1 MTHYYSSTAVDTTL
15 SIGIGAADTS
25 MTVAS
30 TTGFPTSYPYTLAI
44 GYDTSS
50 EELVDVTYASG
61 TVLTITRA
69 VDSTTGQSHAAA
81 STVKHVICGR
91 DLRDSQTH
99 IDATTSVHGIADT
112 SLLTT
117 ASNTQTFTNKSI
129 NFGTNS
135 SAITANGAT
144 LSATELSYLDG
155 VTSAIQTQIN
165 AKAPTASPTFT
176 GTVGLPGGTSLY
188 NPVLGGTM
196 DATGAY
202 IIAPYI
208 TNPTISYPGI
218 SSGTL
223 DGASTIGGVSGTQ
236 IAATQTAW
244 STYTPTLGGTGW
256 TWTGTAAGRYKQ
268 LGKTVFFSLTYTS
281 SATLTAGSSPL
292 TFTLPVTALSGGTG
306 GNANGT
312 FGTLA
317 GYSYNIQA
325 SISSNLNV
333 LYLYTPGSN
342 TAASNQGLPLLGLQ
356 SGLTFLGSG
365 SAASRTIQLSGFY
378 EVA

>member
-117 ASNTQTFTNKSI
+117 ASNTQTFTNKTLTSPVI
-129 NFGTNS
+129 NSASLFGTITTTGTLTFGTNS

-165 AKAPTASPTFT
+165 AKAPTQDPTFT
-176 GTVGLPGGTSLY
+176 GTVTLP
-188 NPVLGGTM
+188 
-196 DATGAY
+196 
-202 IIAPYI
+202 
-208 TNPTISYPGI
+208 
-218 SSGTL
+218 SGTTL
-223 DGASTIGGVSGTQ
+223 TAAVLTAPAINGATINAASTIGGISGTT
-236 IAATQTAW
+236 IAADHATWT
-244 STYTPTLGGTGW
+244 SSNPTISSG
-256 TWTGTAAGRYKQ
+256 WTGTAALRYIQ
-268 LGKTVFFSLTYTS
+268 IGKTVHFHFTYSVAAGGS
-281 SATLTAGSSPL
+281 SATDMTV
-292 TFTLPVTALSGGTG
+292 TLPVTVNSANSIRWTSGGEFLNNAGTRYLASAPITTSGGVSTFVVYVPSASTPNVLVKLTPTVPSTSTG
-306 GNANGT
+306 GD
-312 FGTLA
+312 
-317 GYSYNIQA
+317 SV
-325 SISSNLNV
+325 SISGT
-333 LYLYTPGSN
+333 YE
-342 TAASNQGLPLLGLQ
+342 AA
-356 SGLTFLGSG
+356 
-365 SAASRTIQLSGFY
+365 
-378 EVA
+378 

>member
-25 MTVAS
+25 ITVAS

-44 GYDTSS
+44 GYDTST

-61 TVLTITRA
+61 NVLTITRQ
-69 VDSTTGQSHAAA
+69 VDSTPAQSHAAA
-81 STVKHVICGR
+81 SSVKHVICGR

-99 IDATTSVHGIADT
+99 IDSTTSVHGIADT
-112 SLLTT
+112 SVLTT

-129 NFGTNS
+129 AFGTNA

-165 AKAPTASPTFT
+165 AKAPLASPTFT
-176 GTVGLPGGTSLY
+176 GTVTLPGGTALY

-202 IIAPYI
+202 ITAPYI
-208 TNPTISYPGI
+208 TGATLSSPGI

-223 DGASTIGGVSGTQ
+223 DSASTIGGVSGTQ
-236 IAATQTAW
+236 LAAMQTAW

-268 LGKTVFFSLTYTS
+268 IGKTVFFSITYSS
-281 SATLTAGSSPL
+281 SAVLTAGSSAL
-292 TFTLPVTALSGGTG
+292 TFTLPVTPLSSGTG
-306 GNANGT
+306 GEARGT
-312 FGTLA
+312 FNSNA
-317 GYSYNIQA
+317 GYSYILQA
-325 SISSNLNV
+325 AISPGSTTM
-333 LYLYTPGSN
+333 YLYTPTTGS
-342 TAASNQGLPLLGLQ
+342 ANQGLALLQLK
-356 SGLTFLGSG
+356 SGLTFLASG
-365 SAASRTIQLSGFY
+365 SADSRTIQLSGTY